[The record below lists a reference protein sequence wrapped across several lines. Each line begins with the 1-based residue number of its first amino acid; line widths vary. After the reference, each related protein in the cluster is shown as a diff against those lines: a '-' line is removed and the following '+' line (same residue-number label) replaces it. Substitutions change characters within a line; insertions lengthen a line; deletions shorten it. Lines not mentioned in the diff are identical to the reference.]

1 MDSRQVQRGGGLAA
15 WRQIADALAADI
27 AAGRLVSGARLP
39 AEADLAGQFGVNRHT
54 VRRALAA
61 LAADGLVR
69 ATQGRGTFVEASPL
83 PYPLS
88 RRTRFSAA
96 LARVGREASG
106 ALLASETVAA
116 SVAVAEAL
124 GLAEGAPAL
133 RLATLSRADD
143 APLSLAYTHVPL
155 PRFAGLAAQYGE
167 SGSFTRAF
175 AALGV
180 NDYTRA
186 STRIGA
192 RMSRP
197 EEATLLE
204 LAPGRPLLVVDSVN
218 VDLDGVPIQATR
230 SLFAADR
237 VEFEIRN
244 PGSALPGS
252 ASP

>member
-27 AAGRLVSGARLP
+27 AAGRLGPGARLP
-39 AEADLAGQFGVNRHT
+39 AEADLAAQFGVNRHT

-106 ALLASETVAA
+106 ALLSAETIAA
-116 SVAVAEAL
+116 SAAVAQAL
-124 GLAEGAPAL
+124 GLEEGAAAL
-133 RLATLSRADD
+133 RLVTLSRADD
-143 APLSLAYTHVPL
+143 TPLSLAYTHFPL
-155 PRFAGLAAQYGE
+155 PRFAGLPAHYGQ
-167 SGSFTRAF
+167 SGSFTKAF
-175 AALGV
+175 AAFGV
-180 NDYTRA
+180 GDYTRA

-197 EEATLLE
+197 EEAALLE

-218 VDLDGVPIQATR
+218 IDLAGAPIQATR

-237 VEFEIRN
+237 VEFEIQT
-244 PGSALPGS
+244 PP
-252 ASP
+252 